1 MDIVNDANSVALEDM
16 DIETLREEVC
26 NKIQLLPDEDIKRAI
41 ATYMAKQHLRS
52 LIMELTDEECDRLFE
67 EWVAQHP

>member
-16 DIETLREEVC
+16 DIEALRKEVC

-41 ATYMAKQHLRS
+41 ATYMARRRLHG
-52 LIMELTDEECDRLFE
+52 LILELTDEECDRLWE
-67 EWVAQHP
+67 EWVAQHS